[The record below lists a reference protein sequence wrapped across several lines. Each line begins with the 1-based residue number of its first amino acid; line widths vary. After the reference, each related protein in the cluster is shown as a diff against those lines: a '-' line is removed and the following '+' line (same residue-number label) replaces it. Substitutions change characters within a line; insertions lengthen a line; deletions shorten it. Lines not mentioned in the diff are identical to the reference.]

1 MRRYTRKRCAV
12 SHVLQSSTDSKL
24 SDCLHT
30 QTQTYTHLRWPASD
44 LSTIHLSTGGASF
57 LRIPNISFAGERTKA
72 IQLRSYSWIQPKII
86 IIQLINMQLVPVI
99 YVIKSTHQTKIYA
112 VHEYEQFSCIVFALP
127 RLNYTKNCRS
137 CDVGHGLGC
146 VCVWIFAR
154 FAWHVPRA
162 CVCK

>member
-1 MRRYTRKRCAV
+1 MCRVSCAPIV
-12 SHVLQSSTDSKL
+12 NGLKTVRLFTHAD
-24 SDCLHT
+24 LHT
-30 QTQTYTHLRWPASD
+30 HTHLRWPASD
-44 LSTIHLSTGGASF
+44 PSTIHLSTGGASL
-57 LRIPNISFAGERTKA
+57 LRILNITLAGERTKA

-137 CDVGHGLGC
+137 CDIGHGLVCKC
-146 VCVWIFAR
+146 VCVS
-154 FAWHVPRA
+154 
-162 CVCK
+162 VCEWMFVRSA